1 MGLSMQHYSPAA
13 LWAFPLLVIEA
24 AMHKGEK
31 MNYFLYLSHLTET

>member
-13 LWAFPLLVIEA
+13 LVIEA

-31 MNYFLYLSHLTET
+31 INYFLYLSHLTET